1 MRLVDAALPMFA
13 RHETFHPRYG
23 WFRKAYW
30 FAARNPSVFG
40 RSDAPVIIGVGKNM
54 VRSIRF
60 WGLAAKL
67 LVEDPEAPNRRSPGL
82 VPTRVGHALFGEMGW
97 DPFMEDPGTLWLLH
111 WLLMAPPSRL
121 PVWWLAFNDFDAV
134 EFDDSNLDLAVETQ
148 LEAVSSWKT
157 PHPSSRKKDVRALL
171 RTYGPPVRS
180 ARTSID
186 DILDCP
192 LRELN
197 LIEVSAATGRYRFT
211 LGPKPTLPSEVV
223 AYAALDYIA
232 RTGTSGNTVT
242 LSRLAY
248 ESGAPGRVFK
258 LTETELSQAL
268 EPTLNQSDA
277 LDLVTPTGASQLS
290 WRGDPTRIAVDVLNS
305 YYRASSPDMR
315 AGHCGD
321 QPVEDDLLEELGLGR
336 NPSEAMRKLYDGTPV
351 AMGGR

>member
-30 FAARNPSVFG
+30 FAKWDHYVFG
-40 RSDAPVIIGVGKNM
+40 RSDAPVVIGVGKNM

-134 EFDDSNLDLAVETQ
+134 EFDDSALDLVVETQ
-148 LEAVSSWKT
+148 LEAVSSWKM
-157 PHPSSRKKDVRALL
+157 PHPRSRMKDVRALL

-211 LGPKPTLPSEVV
+211 LGPKPTLPSEVL

-232 RTGTSGNTVT
+232 RTGTTGNTVT

-248 ESGAPGRVFK
+248 ESGSPGRVFK
-258 LTETELSQAL
+258 LTEAELSEAL
-268 EPTLNQSDA
+268 EPTLECVDV
-277 LDLVTPTGASQLS
+277 LDLVTPTGAAQLS

-305 YYRASSPDMR
+305 YYRASPPDMR
-315 AGHCGD
+315 AGRYAD
-321 QPVEDDLLEELGLGR
+321 EPVDEDLIEADGLGR
-336 NPSEAMRKLYDGTPV
+336 HQSEAERNLHLASGIV
-351 AMGGR
+351 MGGR